1 MYTNWSA
8 FRRLRA
14 TVFPM
19 HRRPL
24 LIRSLAGLAAA
35 AAGVPALAVAPREL
49 VLWTM
54 QLSPFHDAFVHG
66 LIRSFEARHARWRV
80 RWVDV
85 PWAEMERKV
94 LASVA
99 AGTAPDVVNLNPQF
113 AARLAELGALRD
125 PRPHLSAAERGAY
138 LRPAWDANSFAGTPF
153 GLPWY
158 LSTTLTLSHRG
169 VLQRAGLDRAPEDYD
184 AVVPAARAIRASGG
198 GYAWFPPLDG
208 SAPLEAMVAFA
219 GPLLTPDG
227 CGAAFAGAR
236 GEAVF
241 AWYRQLLAERLI
253 PPSALTEGHRA
264 AVAQFA
270 AGQVACISTGMQFL
284 THIAKANPALYAQ
297 IEVQGQW
304 THPAGDRRA
313 NIAAMNLAV
322 PSASPEPEGAFRLA
336 AHITSAEN
344 QLALV
349 RRVPLL
355 PSAAAALEDP
365 LFTQPDADALLARA
379 RAISVQQVRS
389 GHVAV
394 PPMRRY
400 GKLRVSHLRG
410 LQAAMLGRRRPAAA
424 VAEVAEAWSALLGC
438 TRGGRA

>member
-1 MYTNWSA
+1 ML
-8 FRRLRA
+8 RRRTLLRA
-14 TVFPM
+14 SAAP
-19 HRRPL
+19 
-24 LIRSLAGLAAA
+24 LAALA
-35 AAGVPALAVAPREL
+35 LSAPALPRREL

-54 QLSPFHDAFVHG
+54 QLSPFHDEFVLG
-66 LIRSFEARHARWRV
+66 LLRDFEARHPRWRV

-125 PRPHLSAAERGAY
+125 PRPFISTVEQRSY
-138 LRPAWDANSFAGTPF
+138 LEPAWAANRFAGVPF

-158 LSTTLTLSHRG
+158 LSTTLTLAHRG
-169 VLQRAGLDRAPEDYD
+169 VLSRAGLARVPQDYAD
-184 AVVPAARAIRASGG
+184 VIPAARALRDSTGS
-198 GYAWFPPLDG
+198 YAWFAPLDG
-208 SAPLEAMVAFA
+208 SAPLEAMVAMV
-219 GPLLTPDG
+219 GPLLRDDG
-227 CGAAFAGAR
+227 CAAAFAGAR

-241 AWYRQLLAERLI
+241 DWYRQLLAERLI

-270 AGQVACISTGMQFL
+270 AGQVAMLNTGMQFL

-297 IEVQGQW
+297 IEVQPQW
-304 THPAGDRRA
+304 TSVHGDPRA

-322 PSASPEPEGAFRLA
+322 PAASPDPEGAFRLA
-336 AHITSAEN
+336 AHITNADN

-349 RRVPLL
+349 KRVPLL
-355 PSAAAALEDP
+355 PSSAASLDDAV
-365 LFTQPDADALLARA
+365 FTAPGSDALIARA
-379 RAISVQQVRS
+379 RALSVAQVRS

-400 GKLRVSHLRG
+400 SKLRIAHLRG
-410 LQAAMLGRRRPAAA
+410 LQSAMLGRQTPARA
-424 VAEVAEAWSALLGC
+424 VAEVAATWQALLGC
-438 TRGGRA
+438 DRRGRA

>member
-1 MYTNWSA
+1 ML
-8 FRRLRA
+8 RR
-14 TVFPM
+14 
-19 HRRPL
+19 
-24 LIRSLAGLAAA
+24 RSLLRVSAAPLAALALPAPAQA
-35 AAGVPALAVAPREL
+35 AREL

-54 QLSPFHDAFVHG
+54 QLSPFHDTFVHG
-66 LIRSFEARHARWRV
+66 LLRSFEARHRRWRV

-125 PRPHLSAAERGAY
+125 PRPFLTTAEQRSY
-138 LRPAWDANSFAGTPF
+138 LAPAWAANTFAGVPF

-158 LSTTLTLSHRG
+158 LSTTLTLAHRG
-169 VLQRAGLDRAPEDYD
+169 VLARAGLAQAPQDYD
-184 AVVPAARAIRASGG
+184 AVIPAARALRDSTG
-198 GYAWFPPLDG
+198 GYAWFAPLDG
-208 SAPLEAMVAFA
+208 SAPLEAMVAMA
-219 GPLLTPDG
+219 GPLLSPDG
-227 CGAAFAGAR
+227 CVAAFAGAR

-253 PPSALTEGHRA
+253 PPSTLTEGHRA
-264 AVAQFA
+264 AVALFA
-270 AGQVACISTGMQFL
+270 AGQVAMLNTGMQFL

-297 IEVQGQW
+297 IEVQPQW
-304 THPAGDRRA
+304 TSANGDARA

-322 PSASPEPEGAFRLA
+322 PAASGDAEGAFRLA
-336 AHITSAEN
+336 AHITNADN

-349 RRVPLL
+349 KRVPLL
-355 PSAAAALEDP
+355 PSSAASLDDA
-365 LFTQPDADALLARA
+365 LFTAASGDALLDRA
-379 RAISVQQVRS
+379 RAISVAQVRG

-400 GKLRVSHLRG
+400 SKLRIAHLRG
-410 LQAAMLGRRRPAAA
+410 LQSAMLGRQTPAAA
-424 VAEVAEAWSALLGC
+424 VAEVSSAWRALLGC
-438 TRGGRA
+438 DLKGRA